1 MRRTAISTCPPRFST
16 PRTPERASFGPAVA
30 RVAEH
35 YFGRVLMPWQRH
47 VLDVALEIDPDTGLL
62 AYDEIGLTVPR
73 QSGKT
78 SIVMPLGLHRFLNA
92 KDFLPRQ
99 EMIYTAQTR
108 SHARKKWEKEFVAD
122 CEDSKR
128 LAGKFRV
135 RRQLG
140 DESIWF
146 PATRGVFSIE
156 SVGETSGHGGTLDVG
171 YVDEAFAQID
181 DRLEQAFKP
190 AMSTRDS
197 SQFWVVS
204 TAGTTKS
211 TYLRGKV
218 ERGRAVCTRLRRGVA
233 YFEWS
238 APEGMDPADPATWRS
253 CMPALGITQTEA
265 KIQGHRESMEAPEFA
280 RAYLNQWNEALTEQK
295 LPASSWRGCLDPDSV
310 IVGAPVYAV
319 EVSWDRS
326 WTAISAA
333 GFTTAGL
340 PAVEV
345 IKYDP
350 GTEWVIPWL
359 KARSDSCR
367 SVVLDRTSP
376 AGSLLPELTQR
387 SHGLNLKIAGARDLA
402 QGCGSLY
409 DAVVTEQLRHRGQ
422 AQLDAAMAAAATRQ
436 LGDVWVWDR
445 KGSPLDIS
453 PITSATLALWGLPSA
468 RLGEPSVY
476 VF

>member
-1 MRRTAISTCPPRFST
+1 MRQTATSTCPPRFST
-16 PRTPERASFGPAVA
+16 PRSPERASFGPAVA

-78 SIVMPLGLHRFLNA
+78 SIVMPMGLHRFLNT

-99 EMIYTAQTR
+99 EMVYTAQTR
-108 SHARKKWEKEFVAD
+108 NHARKKWEREFVAD
-122 CEDSKR
+122 CEDSTR
-128 LAGKFRV
+128 LAGKFKV

-140 DESIWF
+140 DESIHF

-156 SVGETSGHGGTLDVG
+156 SVGETSGHGGTIDVG
-171 YVDEAFAQID
+171 YVDEAFAQVD

-204 TAGTTKS
+204 TAGTLKS
-211 TYLRGKV
+211 TYLRAKV

-238 APEGMDPADPATWRS
+238 APEGADPADPATWWS
-253 CMPALGITQTEA
+253 CMPALGITQNVA
-265 KIQGHRESMEAPEFA
+265 KIQGHRDSMEAPEFA
-280 RAYLNQWNEALTEQK
+280 RAYLNQWNEALAEQK
-295 LPASSWRGCLDPDSV
+295 LPAASWRGCLDPQSV
-310 IVGAPVYAV
+310 IVGPPVFCV

-326 WTAISAA
+326 HSAITAA
-333 GFTTAGL
+333 GFTAGGL

-345 IKYDP
+345 VRYDP
-350 GTEWVIPWL
+350 GTDWVVPWL
-359 KARSDSCR
+359 TARRESTRCVVVDR
-367 SVVLDRTSP
+367 SGP
-376 AGSLLPELTQR
+376 AGSLLPDMTQPAA
-387 SHGLNLKIAGARDLA
+387 GLNLKIAGTRDLA
-402 QGCGSLY
+402 QGCGALF

-422 AQLDAAMAAAATRQ
+422 AQLDIALVAASTRQ

-453 PITSATLALWGLPSA
+453 PITSATLALWGLSTFAAQPFFAS
-468 RLGEPSVY
+468 RR
-476 VF
+476 

>member
-1 MRRTAISTCPPRFST
+1 MTTTQASTCPPRFST
-16 PRTPERASFGPAVA
+16 PRSPERASFGPAVA
-30 RVAEH
+30 RVAEY

-47 VLDVALEIDPDTGLL
+47 VLDVALEIDPETGLL

-78 SIVMPLGLHRFLNA
+78 SIVMPLALHRFLNF

-108 SHARKKWEKEFVAD
+108 THARKKWEKEFVAD

-171 YVDEAFAQID
+171 YVDEAFAQVD

-190 AMSTRDS
+190 AMSTRPS

-204 TAGTTKS
+204 TAGTMKS

-218 ERGRAVCTRLRRGVA
+218 ERGRAICTRLRRGVA

-238 APEGMDPADPATWRS
+238 APEGADPDDPATWQS
-253 CMPALGITQTEA
+253 CMPALGITQTVA
-265 KIQGHRESMEAPEFA
+265 KIQGHRDSMEAPEFA
-280 RAYLNQWNEALTEQK
+280 RAYLNQWNEAVSEQK
-295 LPASSWRGCLDPDSV
+295 LPAASWRGCLDPHSM
-310 IVGAPVYAV
+310 IVGPPVFCP

-326 WTAISAA
+326 HAAIVAA
-333 GFTTAGL
+333 GFTAAGM

-345 IKYDP
+345 VKYDD
-350 GTEWVIPWL
+350 GTDWVVPWL
-359 KARSDSCR
+359 TERRSDCR
-367 SVVLDRTSP
+367 CVVVDRTGP
-376 AGSLLPELTQR
+376 AGSLLPELTQP
-387 SHGLNLKIAGARDLA
+387 SAGVNLKIAGARDLA
-402 QGCGSLY
+402 QACGSLF

-422 AQLDAAMAAAATRQ
+422 SQLDSALPPAATRQ

-445 KGSPLDIS
+445 KGSPVDIA
-453 PITSATLALWGLPSA
+453 PVVAMTLALWGLSSYSA
-468 RLGEPSVY
+468 QTFFAARR
-476 VF
+476 

>member
-1 MRRTAISTCPPRFST
+1 
-16 PRTPERASFGPAVA
+16 
-30 RVAEH
+30 VAEH

-78 SIVMPLGLHRFLNA
+78 SIVMPLALHRFLNS

-156 SVGETSGHGGTLDVG
+156 SVGENSGHGGTLDVG

-204 TAGTTKS
+204 TAGTLKS

-218 ERGRAVCTRLRRGVA
+218 ERGRAICTRLRRGVA

-253 CMPALGITQTEA
+253 CMPALGITQTET
-265 KIQGHRESMEAPEFA
+265 KIQGHRDSMEAPEFA

-295 LPASSWRGCLDPDSV
+295 LPAASWRGCLDPHSA
-310 IVGAPVYAV
+310 IVGPPVFAI

-326 WTAISAA
+326 YSAISAA
-333 GFTTAGL
+333 GFTPAGL

-345 IKYDP
+345 VKYDL
-350 GTEWVIPWL
+350 GTGWVLPWL
-359 KARSDSCR
+359 LERRDRTRC
-367 SVVLDRTSP
+367 VVIDRTSP
-376 AGSLLPELTQR
+376 AGSLLPEFTQPGN
-387 SHGLNLKIAGARDLA
+387 GLNLKVAGARDLA
-402 QGCGSLY
+402 QGCGALF

-422 AQLDAAMAAAATRQ
+422 TQLDVALAAASTRQ
-436 LGDVWVWDR
+436 LGDVWIWDR

-476 VF
+476 EF

>member
-1 MRRTAISTCPPRFST
+1 M
-16 PRTPERASFGPAVA
+16 
-30 RVAEH
+30 AEH

-78 SIVMPLGLHRFLNA
+78 SIVMPMGLHRFLNGR
-92 KDFLPRQ
+92 DFPARQ

-146 PATRGVFSIE
+146 PATRGVLSIE

-171 YVDEAFAQID
+171 YVDEAFAQVD

-204 TAGTTKS
+204 TAGTLKS

-218 ERGRAVCTRLRRGVA
+218 ERGRAICTRLRRGVA

-238 APEGMDPADPATWRS
+238 APEGQDPADPATWWS

-265 KIQGHRESMEAPEFA
+265 KIQGHRDSMEAPEFA
-280 RAYLNQWNEALTEQK
+280 RAYLNQWNEALAEQR
-295 LPASSWRGCLDPDSV
+295 LPAASWRGCLDPQSV
-310 IVGAPVYAV
+310 IVGQPVFAV

-326 WTAISAA
+326 YSAISAA
-333 GFTTAGL
+333 GFTAAGL

-345 IKYDP
+345 VKYGP
-350 GTEWVIPWL
+350 GTEWVVPWL
-359 KARSDSCR
+359 IERRDSCR
-367 SVVLDRTSP
+367 CVVVDRTSP
-376 AGSLLPELTQR
+376 AGSLLPELTQHA
-387 SHGLNLKIAGARDLA
+387 SGLNLKIAGARDLA

-409 DAVVTEQLRHRGQ
+409 DAVITEQLRHRGQ
-422 AQLDAAMAAAATRQ
+422 TQLDVALAAAATRQ

-445 KGSPLDIS
+445 KGSPLDIA
-453 PITSATLALWGLPSA
+453 PIVSATLALWGLPSA
-468 RLGEPSVY
+468 RLGEPSVW